1 MRLFWPGLIYKR
13 DTFVSAR
20 SRLIGKKN
28 IRLGENVVVL
38 SSAVLNCNRSRFI
51 PLKPLQ
57 IAGHITIGDYTLI
70 AEYAML
76 ITYSGYITLGSRC
89 SVNPFTML
97 YGTGGLEIGN
107 NVHIGAHC
115 TIVASNHIFKRVDIP
130 ISDQGSSGKGIK
142 IDDDVWIGAGVRI
155 LDGAYIGKGAVV
167 GAGAVVRG
175 KVEPYTIVGGVPAR
189 QIGVRAGNGSEMIE
203 AEAEE

>member
-1 MRLFWPGLIYKR
+1 MEWQKIAKRLIRGSYMRLFWPGLIYKR

-97 YGTGGLEIGN
+97 YGTGRSKSETMYTSALTVRLWLRIIFSNGLTSQFPTRE
-107 NVHIGAHC
+107 
-115 TIVASNHIFKRVDIP
+115 
-130 ISDQGSSGKGIK
+130 
-142 IDDDVWIGAGVRI
+142 
-155 LDGAYIGKGAVV
+155 AVV
-167 GAGAVVRG
+167 KA
-175 KVEPYTIVGGVPAR
+175 
-189 QIGVRAGNGSEMIE
+189 
-203 AEAEE
+203 